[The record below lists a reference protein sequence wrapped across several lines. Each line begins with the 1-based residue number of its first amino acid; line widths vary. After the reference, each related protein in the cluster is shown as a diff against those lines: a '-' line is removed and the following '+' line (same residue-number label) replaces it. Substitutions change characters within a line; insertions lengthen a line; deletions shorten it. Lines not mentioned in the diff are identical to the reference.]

1 MKLPTDIIEKTLKLL
16 LGSMVLIVM
25 ASCASTRPP
34 TDELA
39 RSQAAIN
46 QAEQVGARDYAPLEL
61 REAKK
66 KLDEARQLLERKDY
80 ERATR
85 RAHEAEVDAELAEAK
100 TLSGKAQKAVK
111 ELKESIKTLKEEI
124 LRNQQKDN
132 N

>member
-1 MKLPTDIIEKTLKLL
+1 MNTFTDYYKKTRKLF
-16 LGSMVLIVM
+16 LGSLILFIT

-39 RSQAAIN
+39 RSQAAVN

-66 KLDEARQLLERKDY
+66 KLEEARELLERKDY
-80 ERATR
+80 KRATR

-100 TLSGKAQKAVK
+100 TLSGKAQKAVR
-111 ELKESIKTLKEEI
+111 ELKASIKILKEEI
-124 LRNQQKDN
+124 LSNQQKDHR
-132 N
+132 

>member
-1 MKLPTDIIEKTLKLL
+1 MNSPADKSRKMQNTVLGAMMLIIT
-16 LGSMVLIVM
+16 V
-25 ASCASTRPP
+25 SCATTKPP

-39 RSQAAIN
+39 RTQAAIN

-66 KLDEARQLLERKDY
+66 KLEEARELLKLKEY

-111 ELKESIKTLKEEI
+111 ELKESIKTLREEI
-124 LRNQQKDN
+124 LRNQQKEN
-132 N
+132 S

>member
-1 MKLPTDIIEKTLKLL
+1 MYSSTAKSERIVKLL
-16 LGSMVLIVM
+16 LGSLLLIIM
-25 ASCASTRPP
+25 ASCATTRPP

-39 RSQAAIN
+39 RTQAAIN
-46 QAEQVGARDYAPLEL
+46 QAEQVGARDYAPLEI

-66 KLDEARQLLERKDY
+66 KLEEARELLGQKEY

-111 ELKESIKTLKEEI
+111 ELRESIKTLKQEI